1 MKKIAQIVSVIALV
15 GTLAPALSFF
25 NDKMDLPTVK
35 TWMIVATVLWFI
47 SATLWME
54 HKVAD

>member
-1 MKKIAQIVSVIALV
+1 MKKIAQMVSALALL
-15 GTLAPALSFF
+15 GTVVPAVLFF
-25 NDKMDLPTVK
+25 NDTMDLSSVK
-35 TWMIVATVLWFI
+35 TWMLIATVVWFI